1 MLGTGYLKIVKIHL
15 EAHSVYVWKRQHQ
28 FLQVQLGKYVQVA
41 LAETE
46 FLAPTLMK
54 VTFESSIETKL

>member
-1 MLGTGYLKIVKIHL
+1 MCGRG
-15 EAHSVYVWKRQHQ
+15 QHQ

-54 VTFESSIETKL
+54 VTFESSIETNSKDFHSREEKMS

>member
-1 MLGTGYLKIVKIHL
+1 MCGRG
-15 EAHSVYVWKRQHQ
+15 QHQ